1 MRRLQRGKL
10 TFPYKKA
17 REGEMGRRGF
27 TLVELLIVLGV
38 GSILLAIA
46 VPGYGFLVNNNRL
59 ATVTNDLVTV
69 LHLAR
74 TEAIRR
80 GVRETVCKTGNPG
93 AATPACDVAAEWK
106 KPGGKRTVQW
116 SDKNMCGRHSA

>member
-17 REGEMGRRGF
+17 REGEMGWRGF
-27 TLVELLIVLGV
+27 TLLELLIVLAV

-46 VPGYGFLVNNNRL
+46 VPGYGFLVNSNRL

-69 LHLAR
+69 QHLAR
-74 TEAIRR
+74 SEAIRQKKHN
-80 GVRETVCKTGNPG
+80 TKNKT
-93 AATPACDVAAEWK
+93 K
-106 KPGGKRTVQW
+106 KPKTNTP
-116 SDKNMCGRHSA
+116 KNKKTTEWHEGWLVFVDAGTP